1 MVQSNDLLMQPLS
14 DDELAGITGG
24 SADEESIDECL
35 NNCDMTYPN
44 MKRMRLQCRMACMG
58 SFGLL

>member
-24 SADEESIDECL
+24 NSDEDMLNECL
-35 NNCDMTYPN
+35 NNCEITYPN
-44 MKRMRLQCRMACMG
+44 MKAMRLRCRIACMSTQG
-58 SFGLL
+58 FL